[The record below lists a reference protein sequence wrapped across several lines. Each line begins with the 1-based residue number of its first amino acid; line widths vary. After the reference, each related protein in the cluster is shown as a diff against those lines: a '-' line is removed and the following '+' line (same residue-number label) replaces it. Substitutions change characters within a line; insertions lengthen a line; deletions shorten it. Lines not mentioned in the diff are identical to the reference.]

1 MAILITS
8 WLRLGGILMLDANGN
23 KIRLTRTLVVDAL
36 KAALNGQVSEFQYFE
51 DQKPITKHCCQ
62 GYAGVCHLNAQQW
75 TFADEDGN
83 IIVPYFWCPRCHKL
97 LVYGDFM

>member
-1 MAILITS
+1 
-8 WLRLGGILMLDANGN
+8 MLDVNGN

-36 KAALNGQVSEFQYFE
+36 KASLNGQVSEF
-51 DQKPITKHCCQ
+51 
-62 GYAGVCHLNAQQW
+62 HLNAQQW

-97 LVYGDFM
+97 LVYSDFM

>member
-1 MAILITS
+1 
-8 WLRLGGILMLDANGN
+8 MLDANGN

-36 KAALNGQVSEFQYFE
+36 KAALTGQVSEFQYFD
-51 DQKPITKHCCQ
+51 DQKPVTKHCCQ
-62 GYAGVCHLNAQQW
+62 GYAGVCYLTAQQW

-97 LVYGDFM
+97 LVYSDFM

>member
-1 MAILITS
+1 
-8 WLRLGGILMLDANGN
+8 MLDANGN

-36 KAALNGQVSEFQYFE
+36 KAAL
-51 DQKPITKHCCQ
+51 KPITKHCCQ

-97 LVYGDFM
+97 LVYSDFM